1 MNLLNHLFFCIS
13 AALTVDGRRT
23 QAEPSPADVGNRC
36 HPIGPTGQRRPR
48 LQEGLGNG
56 RQHRH
61 ERPETGLEQQDYIN
75 EIVRHE
81 SRLWH
86 QLCTGK
92 KGRARSEG
100 SSYKSLDKAWEEAR
114 LHLADAGER
123 TRDDIKADAIEL
135 AFMWTDRLVDNVDNL
150 TANEI
155 AVMQYVICQTEERG
169 MFKVTCPVRE
179 VGKFAKVS
187 IKTASRILGALTDKG
202 MLNRYSRGTHSAN
215 GTGKASIYGLMD
227 LMMWESRQAPVASGP
242 PLCEY
247 EVDESAGFAPPGP
260 PAYPIDNISTN
271 NLILPIDLDPTD
283 TTRHPEGE
291 AGEQTEESEG
301 KRVKTSLRGVSPL
314 R

>member
-1 MNLLNHLFFCIS
+1 MAVSIAMS
-13 AALTVDGRRT
+13 AQKRGW
-23 QAEPSPADVGNRC
+23 S
-36 HPIGPTGQRRPR
+36 
-48 LQEGLGNG
+48 
-56 RQHRH
+56 
-61 ERPETGLEQQDYIN
+61 QQDYIN

-227 LMMWESRQAPVASGP
+227 FMMWESRQAPVASGL
-242 PLCEY
+242 PLGEY

-271 NLILPIDLDPTD
+271 NPILPIDLDPTD

-291 AGEQTEESEG
+291 AGGQTEESEG
-301 KRVKTSLRGVSPL
+301 EESENLTTGCQPPSVTHRHGGILPYVSFSSEVPVDHVADLTTSVVPAPNFLCLTQS
-314 R
+314 